1 MMFSCCAA
9 ILLLT
14 LLKCVFCYP
23 PCGKEKNVSAVEGEN
38 VILQVDE
45 EDFNEISWVI
55 GGAHIATTKPN
66 NTIEIKSHNYKSKL
80 YTDKNGSLGIAKVIM
95 EHSGTFIASIFKN
108 EDPCSQSYHLT
119 VYSNFSDHDLQILHN
134 ITYNERCFITCVV
147 NKADVTSTWS
157 SVDMVYE
164 EKTSTL
170 HLNDKTMNISW
181 MCTAA
186 NKLINISKI
195 IEPRTLCYDEKDK
208 TVMIVIIVCV
218 FLIIMGT
225 VCAYCLRKKIK
236 QMMLHCSTCITKN
249 KPNNALFTDVSQND
263 NPYYEIQLKG
273 NSPAMTVSRKMKSI
287 EKQEINTIY
296 STLTSQPTGLVK
308 QQALLVPV

>member
-119 VYSNFSDHDLQILHN
+119 VY
-134 ITYNERCFITCVV
+134 
-147 NKADVTSTWS
+147 K
-157 SVDMVYE
+157 
-164 EKTSTL
+164 
-170 HLNDKTMNISW
+170 
-181 MCTAA
+181 
-186 NKLINISKI
+186 
-195 IEPRTLCYDEKDK
+195 KDK